1 MVQKIKYLSFII
13 ASFFIVFQLMAQVAG
28 KDSVIRVGIFQDQP
42 KLYFDD
48 EKKPAGIFVEL
59 IEEVA
64 KNDHSNLNWI
74 ILVTAIVFLTGVT
87 FAFLIFLINRKD
99 RDLSQT
105 NQFLNRE
112 EHKFRSYI
120 ENAPY
125 GVFVANEKGQFT
137 DVNPMSCSLT
147 GYSKDE
153 LLTKKITNLIPD
165 EAQGLALDHFNRVG
179 KEGKAIKTVP
189 YLTKAH
195 FETLIEPLVTG
206 KNNRI
211 IFETQH
217 FRKNGTAY
225 DAEIHLQIIEYES
238 EKQFLAVVID
248 ITERKKTE
256 QELRQLKD
264 KLEHEIKEQ
273 TEELQNRVTELEQ
286 FREVTIERELRMEQL
301 RREIEM
307 LKKLN
312 VEK

>member
-125 GVFVANEKGQFT
+125 GVFVANEKRQFT
-137 DVNPMSCSLT
+137 DEKITQSRLNWYGQIFNQSINEIYLFDTKRYRFAQVNGAALKNT
-147 GYSKDE
+147 GYTLSE
-153 LLTKKITNLIPD
+153 NLEMSP
-165 EAQGLALDHFNRVG
+165 LD
-179 KEGKAIKTVP
+179 
-189 YLTKAH
+189 L
-195 FETLIEPLVTG
+195 
-206 KNNRI
+206 
-211 IFETQH
+211 
-217 FRKNGTAY
+217 
-225 DAEIHLQIIEYES
+225 
-238 EKQFLAVVID
+238 
-248 ITERKKTE
+248 
-256 QELRQLKD
+256 